1 MPAGSSSPAPVR
13 TGSANAGGRLVVPFH
28 GEGEHRVFIL
38 RLTRLVHADVSAHRR
53 AAAVAVR
60 FTRQLL
66 AADAEGRIRRG
77 VFNARQ
83 LRQRRNRRINDVVQ
97 LSPVNLTV
105 VDGAVQRMQPAPAF
119 QHYGFRVVVSRIV
132 NPKKRWARPSL
143 FTTVPSLSAKLAAES
158 TVRFVHNRGALM
170 IHHHHQ
176 RRFRQRSVNARG
188 GSMTVKVVFQHDNR
202 VCGAAFQFVQRLFKR
217 AAADHAQSDA
227 VNRPGD
233 HGHPDTAPRPFR
245 AFATLAA
252 ARMISMLP
260 ALVPEMISGF
270 FAPASA

>member
-66 AADAEGRIRRG
+66 AANAEGRIRRG

-83 LRQRRNRRINDVVQ
+83 LRQRGNRRINDVVQ

-132 NPKKRWARPSL
+132 NTEETL
-143 FTTVPSLSAKLAAES
+143 
-158 TVRFVHNRGALM
+158 
-170 IHHHHQ
+170 
-176 RRFRQRSVNARG
+176 
-188 GSMTVKVVFQHDNR
+188 
-202 VCGAAFQFVQRLFKR
+202 GAAFVVHHGTVAFRKACRGEHRCAL
-217 AAADHAQSDA
+217 SIIA
-227 VNRPGD
+227 VR
-233 HGHPDTAPRPFR
+233 
-245 AFATLAA
+245 
-252 ARMISMLP
+252 
-260 ALVPEMISGF
+260 
-270 FAPASA
+270 

>member
-1 MPAGSSSPAPVR
+1 MPAGSSSPAPKR
-13 TGSANAGGRLVVPFH
+13 TDLRTRGGRLVVPFH

-83 LRQRRNRRINDVVQ
+83 LRQRGNRRINDVVQ

-132 NPKKRWARPSL
+132 NWKKRWARPSL

-158 TVRFVHNRGALM
+158 TGAL
-170 IHHHHQ
+170 
-176 RRFRQRSVNARG
+176 
-188 GSMTVKVVFQHDNR
+188 
-202 VCGAAFQFVQRLFKR
+202 C
-217 AAADHAQSDA
+217 
-227 VNRPGD
+227 P
-233 HGHPDTAPRPFR
+233 
-245 AFATLAA
+245 
-252 ARMISMLP
+252 
-260 ALVPEMISGF
+260 
-270 FAPASA
+270 